1 MSSVDTVDGDYAT
14 RTAEQEPVTVRKVPE
29 RRDDGIVIR
38 YTLVSTADV
47 PVEVT
52 LVDELPPTE
61 REEVGFHPDHT
72 PISWS
77 ASDDEISIDH
87 ALDPHEECLLALG
100 VVLGEESSFD
110 PSATPAIEAV
120 SRLSADQE
128 KPTAEKRDDEGG
140 LFKRARETLFSG
152 NGEETTASDDDS
164 PVEPLELVDPAEET
178 GVEPEPESE
187 SRSDPEPNDV
197 EVEPPADERANDDE
211 IAEAATEDDSPS
223 ADTPLELELDDE
235 ELDVEQEG
243 DAPAEE
249 NGADPES
256 TAEDAVDDVDER
268 RLVEALADELRDGG
282 ASEESLTAIRS
293 QLLDDRVESS
303 RSETVRLHHVQARM
317 DDFAAYVDLL
327 EEFID
332 EHGTIVEYAE
342 SVEASIEELDST
354 VTSVSDAV
362 DELRAEQSS
371 LRSRIASLES
381 SHESVVAD
389 VDEIDEET
397 TALRE
402 DHDAAIAELST
413 QQATIEREIDAL
425 EAQTD
430 SELRELREAVE
441 SFESIRGTLANAF
454 GPEATEAPNER

>member
-52 LVDELPPTE
+52 LVDELPPTG

-100 VVLGEESSFD
+100 VVLGEKSSFD

-120 SRLSADQE
+120 SRLSAGQE

-152 NGEETTASDDDS
+152 NGEETTANDDDS

-178 GVEPEPESE
+178 DIEPE
-187 SRSDPEPNDV
+187 SDPEPNGV
-197 EVEPPADERANDDE
+197 EVEPPADEPAGGDE
-211 IAEAATEDDSPS
+211 ASEAATGDDSPVE
-223 ADTPLELELDDE
+223 PLELELDDE
-235 ELDVEQEG
+235 ELNVEQEG
-243 DAPAEE
+243 DAPSEE

-256 TAEDAVDDVDER
+256 TVDDGDER

-293 QLLDDRVESS
+293 QLLDDRVGSS

-342 SVEASIEELDST
+342 SVETSIEELDST

-389 VDEIDEET
+389 VDEIDEAT
-397 TALRE
+397 TILRE

-413 QQATIEREIDAL
+413 RQATIEREIDAL